1 MEFFRKIFSKPTIN
15 VIKVRLVSICCKK
28 KLKKPMN
35 NIYSEELKNEELTSK
50 TKQPKQ
56 DLINSILNF
65 SKSYKVQKSKNIGQ
79 VEVVL
84 N

>member
-1 MEFFRKIFSKPTIN
+1 
-15 VIKVRLVSICCKK
+15 
-28 KLKKPMN
+28 MN

>member
-1 MEFFRKIFSKPTIN
+1 MDLFQNKNSKPTIN
-15 VIKVRLVSICCKK
+15 EIKVRLVSICCKK
-28 KLKKPMN
+28 KLNTPMN
-35 NIYSEELKNEELTSK
+35 NIYSEDLKNEELTSK
-50 TKQPKQ
+50 TKQPRQ

>member
-1 MEFFRKIFSKPTIN
+1 MD
-15 VIKVRLVSICCKK
+15 
-28 KLKKPMN
+28 KL
-35 NIYSEELKNEELTSK
+35 YSEELKNEEFTSK

-56 DLINSILNF
+56 EMIQAILNF
-65 SKSYKVQKSKNIGQ
+65 SKSYKVKNSKHIGQ